1 MNARQPH
8 PLAHVPT
15 GLTIRWSRALDAL
28 YPEDHQGPTSAVTVE
43 VGLLYGRLV
52 VQLLPGMPWLDL
64 SSLPDHVAAE
74 VRFMEGEAYRT
85 WRDQRDREQAAADRE
100 DRAAGEWDE
109 WCAQQDYRRA
119 VGF

>member
-28 YPEDHQGPTSAVTVE
+28 YPESERGPCATVTVD

-52 VQLLPGMPWLDL
+52 VQFLPGMPWLDL
-64 SSLPDHVAAE
+64 SSLPDHVARD
-74 VRFMEGEAYRT
+74 VLFMEREAYWA
-85 WRDQRDREQAAADRE
+85 WRDRLDREQAAADRE
-100 DRAAGEWDE
+100 DSAAGEWDE
-109 WCAQQDYRRA
+109 WCAAQDYRRA
-119 VGF
+119 AGF